1 MKDVSIAGRPI
12 GPGHP
17 PYVIA
22 ELSGNHNGDLR
33 RAFEIIQ
40 AAHDAGAD
48 AVKLQTYTPDT
59 ITIDHN
65 GPGFTMEGG
74 LWDGR
79 TLYNLYTEA
88 HTPWDWHADLFAK
101 GRELGI
107 TVFSSPFDSSAIDL
121 LESLDTPAYKIS
133 SFEIVDLPLIRYAA
147 RTGKPIII
155 STGMANL
162 GEMADAVAIAG
173 ERDNGGVVLLHC
185 VSGYPTPFEDMNL
198 RTIPHMAEMFDV
210 IPGLSDHSHGVAA
223 SVAAVALGACVIEK
237 HVTMRRSDGGPD
249 AAFSLEPDELKAL
262 VRGVRDAHAA
272 LGSVVYGP
280 VTSEK
285 TELEQRRSLYAVRDI
300 AAGEVL
306 NHENIRSIRPGFGLA
321 PRHFDTLIGRQAR
334 CMIAKGTPLT
344 WGLID

>member
-280 VTSEK
+280 VASEK

>member
-1 MKDVSIAGRPI
+1 
-12 GPGHP
+12 
-17 PYVIA
+17 
-22 ELSGNHNGDLR
+22 
-33 RAFEIIQ
+33 
-40 AAHDAGAD
+40 
-48 AVKLQTYTPDT
+48 
-59 ITIDHN
+59 
-65 GPGFTMEGG
+65 
-74 LWDGR
+74 
-79 TLYNLYTEA
+79 
-88 HTPWDWHADLFAK
+88 
-101 GRELGI
+101 
-107 TVFSSPFDSSAIDL
+107 
-121 LESLDTPAYKIS
+121 
-133 SFEIVDLPLIRYAA
+133 
-147 RTGKPIII
+147 
-155 STGMANL
+155 
-162 GEMADAVAIAG
+162 
-173 ERDNGGVVLLHC
+173 
-185 VSGYPTPFEDMNL
+185 
-198 RTIPHMAEMFDV
+198 MAEMFDV

-249 AAFSLEPDELKAL
+249 AAFSLEPEELKAL

>member
-237 HVTMRRSDGGPD
+237 H

-280 VTSEK
+280 VASEK